1 MRKLIALTLITFTVA
16 CGTEPQFK
24 EVKEQPVKDNTLD
37 SLNAYRDSLLLDYD
51 SFKKAQV
58 DSLLKNL

>member
-16 CGTEPQFK
+16 CGEQTEFK
-24 EVKEQPVKDNTLD
+24 EVKEQPIKDNTLD
-37 SLNAYRDSLLLDYD
+37 SLMDYRDSLLLDYD

-58 DSLLKNL
+58 DSVLKNL